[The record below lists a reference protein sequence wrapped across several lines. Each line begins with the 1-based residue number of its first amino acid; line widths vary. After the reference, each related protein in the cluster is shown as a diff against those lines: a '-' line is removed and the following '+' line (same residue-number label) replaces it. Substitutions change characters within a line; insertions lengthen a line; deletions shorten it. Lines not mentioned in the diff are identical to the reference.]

1 MATHCEICKR
11 LNRSVKDRF
20 CPTHAKQTL
29 RKLEA
34 SGYLEPL
41 VVTTVDGQQ
50 KLSKQRFLTLQDGAR
65 PQTSD

>member
-11 LNRSVKDRF
+11 PLSNRKNRF
-20 CPTHAKQTL
+20 CPTHATQTL

-41 VVTTVDGQQ
+41 TVTTVDGKQT
-50 KLSKQRFLTLQDGAR
+50 LSHQRFLTLRDGSSR
-65 PQTSD
+65 QQS